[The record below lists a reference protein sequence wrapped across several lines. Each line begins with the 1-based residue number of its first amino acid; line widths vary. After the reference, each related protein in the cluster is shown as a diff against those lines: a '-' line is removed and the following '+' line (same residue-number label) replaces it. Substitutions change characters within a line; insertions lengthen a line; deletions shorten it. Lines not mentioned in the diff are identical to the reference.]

1 MWFWWSYFCLFC
13 LQSCCKP
20 LAISTDLPT
29 VRAMPFFSIQSQCWP
44 TGAHHDPT
52 CEPVVIATIA
62 RTSTNPGRG
71 SNKRERLECVCLPR
85 HFPKAPGL
93 RYIVSLSTSNPGSI
107 FTIFVVLIC
116 RYDCKSALVV
126 VAIVKSALLQ
136 VPALLDEYIPK
147 RSKQIHTLNTHT
159 NHQPAFRGPSLASPQ

>member
-1 MWFWWSYFCLFC
+1 VWFWWSYFCLFC
-13 LQSCCKP
+13 LQSCCKR
-20 LAISTDLPT
+20 LAIISTDLPT

-62 RTSTNPGRG
+62 RTSTNSGDQT
-71 SNKRERLECVCLPR
+71 SESDLNVCLPR
-85 HFPKAPGL
+85 HFPKAGL
-93 RYIVSLSTSNPGSI
+93 RCYIVSLSTSNPGSI
-107 FTIFVVLIC
+107 FTSFVVLIC
-116 RYDCKSALVV
+116 RYDCESALVV
-126 VAIVKSALLQ
+126 VAIVKSALRQ